1 MQACKLACCNNES
14 PVCAFDMLLN
24 RKNETMV
31 SKLKINLF
39 IHDLISFNQSIGTQF
54 TPQIPISAMAGNT
67 RLAVFKRLAVA
78 NGKNNGRAKIVY
90 KNLFNQTIERLF
102 NFFLFPNLLYMS
114 DKFFIHTAKQF

>member
-1 MQACKLACCNNES
+1 
-14 PVCAFDMLLN
+14 
-24 RKNETMV
+24 MV

-54 TPQIPISAMAGNT
+54 TPQIFISAMAGNT

-78 NGKNNGRAKIVY
+78 KGKNNGRAKIVY